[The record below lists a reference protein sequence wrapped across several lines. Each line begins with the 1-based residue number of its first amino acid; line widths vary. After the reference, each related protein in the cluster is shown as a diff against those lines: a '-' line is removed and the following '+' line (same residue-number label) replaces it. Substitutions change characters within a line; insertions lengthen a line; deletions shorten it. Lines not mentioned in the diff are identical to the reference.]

1 MIVVLVIL
9 VVSSKKNEK
18 HEVSKLAVLWV
29 ELDQMNSKGPFQ
41 SQLLSAYKIHLGFS
55 SFTVQPF

>member
-1 MIVVLVIL
+1 MIVVLVI

-18 HEVSKLAVLWV
+18 HEVGKLAVLWV